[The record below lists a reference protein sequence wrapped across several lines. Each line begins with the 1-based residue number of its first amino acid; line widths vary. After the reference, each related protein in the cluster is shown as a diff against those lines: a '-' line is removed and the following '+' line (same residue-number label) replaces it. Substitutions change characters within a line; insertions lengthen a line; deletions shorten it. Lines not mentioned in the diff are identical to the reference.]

1 MKTMQPTLKN
11 GRNVWDRINMPMAE
25 FQERVKKIR
34 KEMKKEGID
43 VLLLYSNADE
53 YGDPC
58 YITNFIVGMA
68 RGALAIVPKKGEVA
82 LIYQGPSRGV
92 SFSKTTT
99 WVDDVRTSGDVSKEC
114 VKYLK
119 EKELVPSTIG
129 ITGMKQFMQSH
140 QFRFLSESLNRCK
153 IVDCDPLLRKMR
165 TIKTERECDQIRR
178 SSRILTGAFDFI
190 SGLSLSNMKENMLEA
205 MVNRE
210 TRLEGSEDFRMLI
223 AKPMEAEW
231 AFRPAE
237 EAPFSSGDRVILYL
251 AVEFE
256 RYWAEAIR
264 TFVVQDA
271 SFLEVKPEAIMSLY
285 EQVMNGLM
293 PGKTVSQF
301 YKETA
306 GQIRKSKMDSIPR
319 YALGQGIG
327 LGLEEFPLIA
337 EREKEMLAKGL
348 CLTLRL
354 AIKDPEAGAVMIG
367 NTLFLSKNGP
377 EVLTWH

>member
-1 MKTMQPTLKN
+1 METMQPTLKN
-11 GRNVWDRINMPMAE
+11 GRNVWDQINMPVSE
-25 FQERVKKIR
+25 FQERVRRIR
-34 KEMKKEGID
+34 KEMKKKGID
-43 VLLLYSNADE
+43 VLLVYGNADE

-58 YITNFIVGMA
+58 YLTNFIVGIA
-68 RGALAIVPKKGEVA
+68 RGALVAVPKKGEVT
-82 LIYQGPSRGV
+82 LIYQGPSRGIP
-92 SFSKTTT
+92 FSKTTT
-99 WVDDVRTSGDVSKEC
+99 WVGDVRTSGDVSKEC

-119 EKELVPSTIG
+119 DNGLIPSTV
-129 ITGMKQFMQSH
+129 GMAGFKQLMPSN
-140 QFRFLSESLNRCK
+140 QFRFLLESLNRCK
-153 IVDCDPLLRKMR
+153 RVDCDPLLRAMR
-165 TIKTERECDQIRR
+165 MIKSERERDEIRR
-178 SSRILTGAFDFI
+178 SSRILTGAFDFV
-190 SGLSLSNMKENMLEA
+190 SGLSLSNMKENVLEA

-210 TRLEGSEDFRMLI
+210 TRLHGSEDFRMLI
-223 AKPMEAEW
+223 AKPMEPDW

-237 EAPFSSGDRVILYL
+237 EFQLSSGDRVILYL

-271 SFLEVKPEAIMSLY
+271 SFLEVKPEAIMSLH

-306 GQIRKSKMDSIPR
+306 GKIRKSKLDSIPR
-319 YALGQGIG
+319 YGLGQGIG

-337 EREKEMLAKGL
+337 EREKEMLAKGM

-354 AIKDPEAGAVMIG
+354 AIKDSEAGAVMIG
-367 NTLFLSKNGP
+367 NTVSLSKNGP
-377 EVLTWH
+377 EVLT

>member
-1 MKTMQPTLKN
+1 MQTMQPTLKN
-11 GRNVWDRINMPMAE
+11 GRNVWDQINMPDSE
-25 FQERVKKIR
+25 FQERVGKIR

-43 VLLLYSNADE
+43 VLLLYGNADE

-58 YITNFIVGMA
+58 YITNFIVGIA

-82 LIYQGPSRGV
+82 LIYQGPSRGIP
-92 SFSKTTT
+92 FSKTTT
-99 WVDDVRTSGDVSKEC
+99 WVGDVRTSGDVSKEC

-119 EKELVPSTIG
+119 EKGLVPSTIG
-129 ITGMKQFMQSH
+129 ITGMKQLMQSH
-140 QFRFLSESLNRCK
+140 QFRFLSESLNTCK
-153 IVDCDPLLRKMR
+153 IVDCNPLLRKMR
-165 TIKTERECDQIRR
+165 MVKSDREFDQIRR

-190 SGLSLSNMKENMLEA
+190 SGLSLSNIKENLLEA
-205 MVNRE
+205 KVNRE

-223 AKPMEAEW
+223 AKPMEPDW

-271 SFLEVKPEAIMSLY
+271 SFLEVKPEAMMSLY

-301 YKETA
+301 CKETA
-306 GQIRKSKMDSIPR
+306 GKIRKSNMDPILR
-319 YALGQGIG
+319 YGLGHGIG
-327 LGLEEFPLIA
+327 LGLEEFPLIG
-337 EREKEMLAKGL
+337 EGEKEMLAKGM

-354 AIKDPEAGAVMIG
+354 AVKDPEAGAVMIG
-367 NTLFLSKNGP
+367 NTVSLSKNGP
-377 EVLTWH
+377 EVLT